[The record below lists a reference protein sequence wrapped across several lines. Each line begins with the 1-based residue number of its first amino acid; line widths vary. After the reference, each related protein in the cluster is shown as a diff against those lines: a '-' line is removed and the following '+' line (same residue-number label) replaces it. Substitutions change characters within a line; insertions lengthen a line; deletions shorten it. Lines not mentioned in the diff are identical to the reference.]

1 MKNTEKT
8 GLGHL
13 PLGTF
18 WHLLEPI
25 KKNTMIR
32 LFSLQEMAD
41 DLKLPPAVVAL
52 WAADGYIPHVMR
64 EGMPLFDP
72 IAVGRHIAKQLNEL
86 NKIDDG
92 NTTDTTTN

>member
-1 MKNTEKT
+1 MRNTEKT

-13 PLGTF
+13 PLGTPC
-18 WHLLEPI
+18 HLLKPI

-52 WAADGYIPHVMR
+52 WATDGYIPYVMR
-64 EGMPLFDP
+64 DGMPLFDP
-72 IAVGRHIAKQLNEL
+72 VAVGKHIAKQLNEL

-92 NTTDTTTN
+92 NNTDTNTN

>member
-1 MKNTEKT
+1 
-8 GLGHL
+8 
-13 PLGTF
+13 
-18 WHLLEPI
+18 
-25 KKNTMIR
+25 MIR

-64 EGMPLFDP
+64 DGMPLFDP
-72 IAVGRHIAKQLNEL
+72 VGVGRHIEKQLNEL

>member
-1 MKNTEKT
+1 M
-8 GLGHL
+8 
-13 PLGTF
+13 
-18 WHLLEPI
+18 I
-25 KKNTMIR
+25 K

-52 WAADGYIPHVMR
+52 WATDGYIPYVRR

-72 IAVGRHIAKQLNEL
+72 VAVGTHIAKQLNNL

-92 NTTDTTTN
+92 NKPTTN

>member
-1 MKNTEKT
+1 
-8 GLGHL
+8 
-13 PLGTF
+13 
-18 WHLLEPI
+18 
-25 KKNTMIR
+25 MIQ

-64 EGMPLFDP
+64 DGLPLFDP
-72 IAVGRHIAKQLNEL
+72 VAVGRHIAKQLNEL

-92 NTTDTTTN
+92 NKPTTN